1 MLIRPPQEN
10 SLFPI
15 SLTSKIQAGR
25 RFIIYYPLF
34 IMDFTGKNVAKI
46 SEQLAKKAL
55 IFECFTGEMTK
66 CEVKGAHNYIVWLHL
81 SLS

>member
-1 MLIRPPQEN
+1 
-10 SLFPI
+10 
-15 SLTSKIQAGR
+15 
-25 RFIIYYPLF
+25 
-34 IMDFTGKNVAKI
+34 MDFTGKNVAKI

-81 SLS
+81 NVSDHSNAN